1 MTSFL
6 DKLTPNERRLVVF
19 VGVVVFAVLNVWFI
33 WPHFGDLR
41 RAKARLYRAQDTL
54 KKYQIAVAKLPEFEK
69 RVRELEKDSS
79 SSGNDDQS
87 VELLRSVQSTAGRC
101 GVNIM
106 NVGRVTTKTNEF
118 YLEQSLGITF
128 QAREEQLV
136 KFLYELGTSDSI
148 IRVRALS
155 IRPDAPRMQ
164 LGGNVTLVA
173 SYQRKP
179 LQRPSVAT
187 PVAARTRPGQG
198 ALPPPRQGVTAQ
210 PTHSTAT
217 KP

>member
-1 MTSFL
+1 MTSYL

-19 VGVVVFAVLNVWFI
+19 VGVVVFAVLNVWFV
-33 WPHFGDLR
+33 WPHFGDLA
-41 RAKARLYRAQDTL
+41 RAKARLYSAQETL
-54 KKYQIAVAKLPEFEK
+54 KKYQLAASKLPEYEK
-69 RVRELEKDSS
+69 RVRELEKDNP
-79 SSGNDDQS
+79 GAARDDQS
-87 VELLRSVQSTAGRC
+87 VELLRAVQSTAGRC

-106 NVGRVTTKTNEF
+106 NVGKVTTKTNDYF
-118 YLEQSLGITF
+118 LEQSLGITV

-155 IRPDAPRMQ
+155 LRPDPPRMQ

-179 LQRPSVAT
+179 LQKQAGSA
-187 PVAARTRPGQG
+187 PVAARAG
-198 ALPPPRQGVTAQ
+198 ALPPPRQESTAQ
-210 PTHSTAT
+210 PASSTAR

>member
-1 MTSFL
+1 MTSYL
-6 DKLTPNERRLVVF
+6 NKLTPNERRLVVF
-19 VGVVVFAVLNVWFI
+19 VGVVVFAVLNVWFV
-33 WPHFGDLR
+33 WPHFGDLQ
-41 RAKARLYRAQDTL
+41 RAKARLYRAQNRL
-54 KKYQIAVAKLPEFEK
+54 NEYQLAASKLPEFEK
-69 RVRELEKDSS
+69 RVRELEKDNP
-79 SSGNDDQS
+79 GAARDDQS
-87 VELLRSVQSTAGRC
+87 VELLRAVQSTAGRC

-106 NVGRVTTKTNEF
+106 NVGKVTTKTNDF
-118 YLEQSLGITF
+118 FLEQSLGITV

-155 IRPDAPRMQ
+155 LRPDPPRMQ

-179 LQRPSVAT
+179 LQKQAGSA
-187 PVAARTRPGQG
+187 PVPTRAG
-198 ALPPPRQGVTAQ
+198 ALPPPRQDATAR
-210 PTHSTAT
+210 PASSTAK